1 MARLARIV
9 AAGIPHIVTQRGNRR
24 QPVFFREDDYATYTK
39 LLAAGCR
46 EAGTALWAW
55 CLMPD
60 HVHLILV
67 PADPDGLRAALGEAH
82 RRYTTHVNR
91 RENWNGYLWQGRFA
105 SAPLDEAHLLACA
118 RYVELNPV
126 RARMVRRPDQWHWSS
141 ARAHLSAAGDRTAGT
156 APLLAQAKLS
166 GGSDRLT
173 DTAPLL
179 DIAPDWAGLLAQ
191 GLREDER
198 ETIRAAERTG
208 RPLGSK
214 DFVADLEKRLNRT
227 LAKRKPGPKPKPD
240 PAPVKT

>member
-1 MARLARIV
+1 M
-9 AAGIPHIVTQRGNRR
+9 
-24 QPVFFREDDYATYTK
+24 
-39 LLAAGCR
+39 
-46 EAGTALWAW
+46 
-55 CLMPD
+55 
-60 HVHLILV
+60 
-67 PADPDGLRAALGEAH
+67 
-82 RRYTTHVNR
+82 NR

-214 DFVADLEKRLNRT
+214 DFVADLEKTPQPHTGEAKART
-227 LAKRKPGPKPKPD
+227 ETETRPSTGQNVITRRPRVPPASSRRCVSLARSAG
-240 PAPVKT
+240 